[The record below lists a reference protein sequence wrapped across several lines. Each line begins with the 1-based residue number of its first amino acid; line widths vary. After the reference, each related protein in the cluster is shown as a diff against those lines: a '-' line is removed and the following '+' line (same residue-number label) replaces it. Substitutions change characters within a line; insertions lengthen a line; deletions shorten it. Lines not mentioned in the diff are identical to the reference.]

1 MRFAAILALAVA
13 ASALR
18 IMQTDDDAAAM
29 EKPEGGMKGNKTRG
43 DGSGKNGT
51 RSGKKCKGKGGKK
64 NATTTEEA

>member
-18 IMQTDDDAAAM
+18 IMQTDDDAAM
-29 EKPEGGMKGNKTRG
+29 EKPEGGMKGNKTMG